1 MVTDEAAWLEYQS
14 WNDALAE
21 HFFGG
26 ASAGRPV
33 YLDVENDV
41 LDVIARRDSMNQ
53 VSIKPGAVQSG
64 TPRSVERDNRSP
76 KAGEDTTVRFKK
88 RIVVGDGVRAYRC
101 PRW

>member
-53 VSIKPGAVQSG
+53 VSIK
-64 TPRSVERDNRSP
+64 
-76 KAGEDTTVRFKK
+76 
-88 RIVVGDGVRAYRC
+88 
-101 PRW
+101 